1 MINNSVV
8 GFMIRPD
15 AFRPCLETWRVFV
28 KVCNY
33 TATTHRIGRGT
44 IVFATATVGS
54 VGRDSRGLVNTAATI
69 LMLVAMLSSLACAG
83 EPFKAELIFCEFH
96 INIYMVGRVGFEPT
110 TLFRDWIM
118 SPGPATNTASIP
130 VCLLY

>member
-69 LMLVAMLSSLACAG
+69 LMFVAMLSSLACAR
-83 EPFKAELIFCEFH
+83 EPFKTELIFGDLHGVFIWCAH
-96 INIYMVGRVGFEPT
+96 QDLN
-110 TLFRDWIM
+110 L
-118 SPGPATNTASIP
+118 GPMDYESTALTN
-130 VCLLY
+130 